1 VDEYLSE
8 KEQWEW
14 IKSQLRSLLPWVV
27 LTAVLILGGSFGWK
41 EWQKRQ
47 EAQAVAAGTKYE
59 QILTAFEKNERTR
72 ALTLLGELTREHP
85 QSPYVDQARLM
96 EAKLAVQDE
105 QLDKAATILQ
115 QIMTQNRDLQL
126 AVVAR
131 LRLARV
137 QLAQNKPD
145 VALTTLN
152 AAQSTGAFVARFQ
165 EVRGDVYAAKGDT
178 AAALKEYRAAREST
192 VRGAVDTQ
200 WLDLKINDLSNGT
213 PAVVKK

>member
-14 IKSQLRSLLPWVV
+14 IKSQLRSLLPWVA

-115 QIMTQNRDLQL
+115 QITTQNRDLQL

-137 QLAQNKPD
+137 QLAQNKTD
-145 VALTTLN
+145 AALSTLS
-152 AAQSTGAFVARFQ
+152 AAQNTGAFAARFH
-165 EVRGDVYAAKGDT
+165 EVRGDAYVAKGDT
-178 AAALKEYRAAREST
+178 ATALKEYRAARESK
-192 VRGAVDTQ
+192 VRGVVDTQ
-200 WLDLKINDLSNGT
+200 WLDLQINDLSNG
-213 PAVVKK
+213 AVATERK